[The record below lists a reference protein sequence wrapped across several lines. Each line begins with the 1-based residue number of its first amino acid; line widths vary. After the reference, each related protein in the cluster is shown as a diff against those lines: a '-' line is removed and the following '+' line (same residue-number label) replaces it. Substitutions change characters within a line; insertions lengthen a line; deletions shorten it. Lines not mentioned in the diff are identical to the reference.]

1 MFYSPNSANAC
12 TTNLSQTKGLD
23 TLDSS
28 ESFENESGIQTGF
41 SLSTSLAMTSDLTS
55 PDVPSINFNS
65 VISKENTSSTIIL
78 ANDKT
83 MENTKLS
90 TFSLDLTESVNHIDQ
105 EESVCNQWYY

>member
-78 ANDKT
+78 ANDK
-83 MENTKLS
+83 MENSKLS